1 MKESGVNRFK
11 EIVRVFTH
19 YGFGYV
25 VNTKKKGGE
34 PSAVALRKAFEEL
47 GATFIKLGQILST
60 RPDILPKE
68 YIKELEKLQDC
79 NLYTDDIDTINKVF
93 YEDFGKRIEDYF
105 TYFSSKPIASASI
118 AQVHK
123 GILKDGTKVV
133 IKVQHSG
140 IKEKMNLDLSI
151 IRRLVKLVKHRFNDS
166 LINPMEA
173 LNEIQESTKKELDF
187 RIEYSNM
194 VRFEKLNKTVACIT
208 SPKPVKEIC
217 SSRILTMEEIDGF
230 KISCIDELNKEGYDR
245 DDVAKKLA
253 ISFCKQVFE
262 DGFFH
267 GDPHPGNLLI
277 TDREIA
283 YIDFGIVGELNN
295 GLKKAMNR
303 AIIAVALEDVDG
315 LVSFISIIGVKT
327 GEVDESTLRDDCKF
341 LLTKY
346 TSISLSGIKISEF
359 LNEVFEISSRNNIQL
374 PKEFVSLI
382 RATIILEGVLTHLN
396 PNLEIMDIIVP
407 FIKNKNRIELIDGLK
422 MDDVGLKFYKLALEG
437 FKIPGKINE
446 LADSISKG
454 RVKVKIEI
462 KEIKHMISQLNKM
475 VNRLAF
481 ALVVGCM
488 VIASSLVLKVN
499 TGPIYD
505 GLSLVGLVGYA
516 VSAIF
521 GFWLLISIIKSGFF

>member
-1 MKESGVNRFK
+1 MKESRVNRFK
-11 EIVRVFTH
+11 EIVKVFTH

-25 VNTKKKGGE
+25 VNAKKKGGE
-34 PSAVALRKAFEEL
+34 PSPVALRKAFEEL

-79 NLYTDDIDTINKVF
+79 NIYTDNIETVKKVF
-93 YEDFGKRIEDYF
+93 YEDFGKNIEDYF
-105 TYFSSKPIASASI
+105 LYFSPKPLASASI

-133 IKVQHSG
+133 VKIQHSD
-140 IKEKMNLDLSI
+140 IKEKMNLDLAI
-151 IRRLVKLVKHRFNDS
+151 IKRIVKLVKHKFNNS

-173 LNEIQESTKKELDF
+173 INEIEESTKKELNF
-187 RIEYSNM
+187 LVEYSNM
-194 VRFEKLNKTVACIT
+194 VKFREFNEGVVCIT
-208 SPKPVKEIC
+208 SPQPLKLIC
-217 SSRILTMEEIDGF
+217 SERVLTMEEIDGF
-230 KISCIDELNKEGYDR
+230 KISEINKLYENGYDR
-245 DDVAKKLA
+245 EDIAKKLSL
-253 ISFCKQVFE
+253 SFCKQIFD

-277 TDREIA
+277 SNRKIV
-283 YIDFGIVGELNN
+283 YIDFGIVGQLDKS
-295 GLKKAMNR
+295 LKKAMNK
-303 AIIAVALEDVDG
+303 AITYVALEDVDG
-315 LVSFISIIGVKT
+315 IVSFILTVGVKT

-359 LNEVFEISSRNNIQL
+359 LNEIFDISSRNNIQL

-382 RATIILEGVLTHLN
+382 RSVIILEGVLTNLD
-396 PNLEIMDIIVP
+396 PDLEIMDVIIS
-407 FIKNKNRIELIDGLK
+407 FIKNKDKLDLLDKLTLDDIGLK
-422 MDDVGLKFYKLALEG
+422 LYKFTLDG
-437 FKIPGKINE
+437 FKIPSKINE

-454 RVKVKIEI
+454 RVKVKIEV
-462 KEIKHMISQLNKM
+462 KEIKNLIFQLNKM
-475 VNRLAF
+475 VNRLSF

-488 VIASSLVLKVN
+488 VIASSLVLKLN
-499 TGPIYD
+499 TGPLYD
-505 GLSLVGLVGYA
+505 GLSLMGVIGYA

-521 GFWLLISIIKSGFF
+521 GFWLLISIIKSGFL